1 MVKILVDRDG
11 MDPEDAQD
19 YLGFNTVGA
28 WLGPGTPIFLDR
40 KPAGIDGRDW
50 LAERFEGGQ

>member
-1 MVKILVDRDG
+1 